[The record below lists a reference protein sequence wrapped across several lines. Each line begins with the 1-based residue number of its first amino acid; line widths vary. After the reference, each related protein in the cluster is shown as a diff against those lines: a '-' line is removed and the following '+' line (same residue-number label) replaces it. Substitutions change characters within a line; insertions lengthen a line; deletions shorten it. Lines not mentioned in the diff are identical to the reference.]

1 MLKRF
6 RVVRRRALFRG
17 RLGFTLTEIVI
28 AIAVLAFVVASIPAA
43 MIVVHNMQARQDER
57 RVAEYLTRSQ
67 LEYIKSQCYI
77 WGNVTGDCE
86 YQRMNCQ
93 GYPICYDKVQFTE
106 NYYLDVVAIPIDKT
120 TYQPLPVLS
129 SPSGPYVEDQGIQQ
143 IVVSVYTT
151 RNPGET
157 TPVLV
162 TTNYKVALGAE

>member
-1 MLKRF
+1 MMRKL
-6 RVVRRRALFRG
+6 RRIRRWALLRNARG
-17 RLGFTLTEIVI
+17 VTLTEVVI

-106 NYYLDVVAIPIDKT
+106 NYYLDVVAVPIDKE
-120 TYQPLPVLS
+120 TYEPLPVLS
-129 SPSGPYVEDQGIQQ
+129 GPSGPYVEDQGIQE
-143 IVVSVYTT
+143 ITISVYTS
-151 RNPGET
+151 RNPGSL